1 MSSRLRIAQELMEE
15 FARST
20 GLAPGGGVEPRR
32 YLWTDAFAVFN
43 YVELYKLTG
52 EGRYKQLALA
62 LVDQVHRVLGRHRG
76 DDGRSGWISGLE
88 EQEAEEHPTAGGLRI
103 GKRLPER
110 REGEPYD
117 PLLEWERDGQYYHY
131 LTKWMLALCR
141 VAQATGEA
149 KYLRWG
155 VELAE
160 VAHKAFTYT
169 SDVDGRRHIYW
180 KMSIDLSRPLVPQ
193 EGAHDAI
200 DGLVTYA
207 ELQAASGGGVLQ
219 AELAEALDM
228 CKSRDWSE
236 WVTEDPLGVGELLC
250 LSYRAA
256 RLAAGGL
263 ECLREVLGPLLEAAY
278 VSLRAYLPRELFA
291 LPAERRLAFRE
302 LGLSIGL
309 HAAEGLGRL
318 AEGLGLDRQLVEGL
332 RRFVAMRSQIEE
344 FWLSQG
350 SRKSRA
356 WAEHYDI
363 NTVMLVASL
372 LPEGYLGR

>member
-1 MSSRLRIAQELMEE
+1 MYPRLREAQELMEE

-20 GLAPGGGVEPRR
+20 GLTLGEVRR

-43 YVELYKLTG
+43 FLELHRLTG
-52 EGRYKQLALA
+52 EDRYRQLALE
-62 LVDQVHRVLGRHRG
+62 LIDQVHRVLGRHRG
-76 DDGRSGWISGLE
+76 DDGRVGWISGLSDG
-88 EQEAEEHPTAGGLRI
+88 EAEDHPTVGGLRI

-110 REGEPYD
+110 RAGEPYD
-117 PLLEWERDGQYYHY
+117 PVLEWERDGQYYHY

-141 VAQATGEA
+141 ASQATGDSR
-149 KYLRWG
+149 YLRWA

-169 SDVDGRRHIYW
+169 SDVDGRRHIHW

-193 EGAHDAI
+193 EGVHDAI

-207 ELQAASGGGVLQ
+207 ELQAASGAGALQ
-219 AELAEALDM
+219 AEVAELLDM
-228 CKSRDWSE
+228 CRSRDWSE

-256 RLAAGGL
+256 RLASGGVGY
-263 ECLREVLGPLLEAAY
+263 LREVLRPLLEAAY
-278 VSLRAYLPRELFA
+278 VSLRAYLPKELFRM
-291 LPAERRLAFRE
+291 PAERRLAFRE

-309 HAAEGLGRL
+309 CAAEGLERL
-318 AEGLGLDRQLVEGL
+318 AEGAGLDRRVVEGL
-332 RRFVAMRSQIEE
+332 RRFAPMREEIER
-344 FWLSQG
+344 FWLDRG
-350 SRKSRA
+350 SRRSRA

-363 NTVMLVASL
+363 NTVMLATSL